1 MSIFNFVATSGTQSR
16 NRKRKHPCHRG
27 FLYKRKQKRRVIKK
41 KRKKKE
47 FLLTPSWCSRE
58 TTICLQHWNKNENG
72 ESFYKKKSID

>member
-41 KRKKKE
+41 KGRKKN
-47 FLLTPSWCSRE
+47 FYLLRHGVQERHPFACNIGTKTKMVSLFTR
-58 TTICLQHWNKNENG
+58 
-72 ESFYKKKSID
+72 KKA